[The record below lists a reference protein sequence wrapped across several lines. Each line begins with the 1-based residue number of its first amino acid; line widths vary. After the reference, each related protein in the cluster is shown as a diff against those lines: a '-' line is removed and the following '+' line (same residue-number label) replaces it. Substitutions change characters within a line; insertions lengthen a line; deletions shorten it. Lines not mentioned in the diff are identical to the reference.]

1 MPIGFWAINRK
12 QLRDMVR
19 TRTGV
24 SITKWYM
31 DILVEKL
38 TEELEKTLDLLIE
51 FAVKE
56 IKDELAR

>member
-12 QLRDMVR
+12 QLRDMVSA
-19 TRTGV
+19 RTGV

-38 TEELEKTLDLLIE
+38 TEDLEKTLNLLIE
-51 FAVKE
+51 FAAKE